1 MQNKKIRY
9 LFQLVYT
16 SVLLVIV
23 PILLFYCIVWN
34 RSYKEVKLLNLEYY
48 NHSLSTFM
56 ANYTDAIE
64 NFKSNAITFS
74 VNSRDS
80 QWELSVFYHGTP
92 LMEKYAYY
100 YGEAISRLRTY
111 GEKNG
116 YDLLGVY
123 YYDKDVLLIEDGKYT
138 ADRYLQN
145 VLQIHQEEKD
155 QDFFS
160 EDKYRY
166 NRILLAPIYDS
177 EGKCEKFLLG
187 MCTILG
193 KEREKAIL
201 FCQLGYDDVEM
212 SYFSSSGRQRENY
225 FVIDRENNRLLF
237 SVGATKEEYLFIE
250 QMIADGSLNTVDNV
264 SENGSQKFYIK
275 NHDAMDLTFLVDITG
290 DLVQNRISGLHT
302 SVKFFFVYIIL
313 IMLIVDAGMIFYN
326 YRPVNRL
333 LNKIQVDSKYEF
345 DAILHVWTQQNEM
358 LTEQRMLIMD
368 LLMNQLLYGVPIS
381 PKNVEK
387 LGLSNNITC
396 YCVYV
401 VENYV
406 LRVSEMDEVIQ
417 TAEETFGTLVF
428 ATDITGKNSTVLI
441 AFMETDQS
449 EQLGSWIES
458 WIKKHIKESCAFKK
472 GIVVHEMNN
481 IQKSFDRCLEKDP
494 ADLQNAFINPED
506 HSSKKT
512 VLDEVNYRAV
522 LNNKLKE
529 KVLAYMEE
537 HFVDSEISQQQLAD
551 HFQISVY
558 TLSKMFNNQIGIGFS
573 EYLNSKRIEY
583 AKKLLCSTG
592 IPVKKIAVMVGIPN
606 DNYFSKIFKRYEG
619 CSPLAYRERNYK

>member
-1 MQNKKIRY
+1 MRNKKFRY

-16 SVLLVIV
+16 SILLVIV
-23 PILLFYCIVWN
+23 PILLFYCVVWN
-34 RSYKEVKLLNLEYY
+34 RSYEEVKLLNLEYY

-116 YDLLGVY
+116 YELLGVY

-138 ADRYLQN
+138 ADTYLQN
-145 VLQIHQEEKD
+145 VLQIHQEEKN

-160 EDKYRY
+160 KDKYKY

-193 KEREKAIL
+193 KAREKAIL
-201 FCQLGYDDVEM
+201 FCQLDYEDVEM

-225 FVIDRENNRLLF
+225 FVIDRENKRLLF
-237 SVGATKEEYLFIE
+237 SVGATQEEYLFVK
-250 QMIADGSLNTVDNV
+250 QMIEDGSLNTVDTV

-313 IMLIVDAGMIFYN
+313 IMLIIDAWIIFYN

-333 LNKIQVDSKYEF
+333 LSKIQADGKYEF

-381 PKNVEK
+381 HKNVEK
-387 LGLSNNITC
+387 LGLSNKITC

-406 LRVSEMDEVIQ
+406 LRVSEMDEVIR
-417 TAEETFGTLVF
+417 TAEEMFGTLIF
-428 ATDITGKNSTVLI
+428 ATDITGNKSTVLI

-449 EQLGSWIES
+449 EQLGRWIDSWIS
-458 WIKKHIKESCAFKK
+458 KHVKEPCAFKK
-472 GIVVHEMNN
+472 GIVVQEMNE
-481 IQKSFDRCLEKDP
+481 IQKSFDSCLEKDIFH
-494 ADLQNAFINPED
+494 LQDDFGKPED
-506 HSSKKT
+506 NTTKKT
-512 VLDEVNYRAV
+512 VLDEVKYRAV

-529 KVLAYMEE
+529 KVLAYMED
-537 HFVDSEISQQQLAD
+537 HFTDSEISQQQLAD
-551 HFQISVY
+551 YFQISVY

-583 AKKLLCSTG
+583 AKKLLCTSD
-592 IPVKKIAVMVGIPN
+592 IPIKKIAVMAGIPN